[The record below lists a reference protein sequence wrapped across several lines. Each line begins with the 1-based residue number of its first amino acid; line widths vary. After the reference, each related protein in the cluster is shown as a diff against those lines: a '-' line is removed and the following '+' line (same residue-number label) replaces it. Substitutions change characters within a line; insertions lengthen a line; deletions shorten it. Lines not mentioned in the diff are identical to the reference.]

1 MRKSDLIQVERM
13 KRGRVRSKIMLV
25 EVVKKDMSIR
35 EVTKRMTLDREERE

>member
-13 KRGRVRSKIMLV
+13 KRGRARSKITLV

-35 EVTKRMTLDREERE
+35 EVTKRMTLDREE

>member
-25 EVVKKDMSIR
+25 EVVKKDMLIK
-35 EVTKRMTLDREERE
+35 EATKRMTLDREE